1 MTDLGLST
9 DDFDIQLRNNDF
21 TQGGLADKHVQDF
34 NLEEM
39 YDGCNEEIEQVIWNY
54 RELASDV
61 YKADKP
67 AEFVEPNKLFRSIL
81 GLKSVDIPWGII
93 EPVLRHRCHH

>member
-1 MTDLGLST
+1 MTKFEKHVVQSLTHNATLFMKEAIRHILSQSGEWRQDLST

-39 YDGCNEEIEQVIWNY
+39 YDGCNEEIE
-54 RELASDV
+54 
-61 YKADKP
+61 
-67 AEFVEPNKLFRSIL
+67 
-81 GLKSVDIPWGII
+81 
-93 EPVLRHRCHH
+93 